1 MRTRS
6 NGKESG
12 PFVRACKKAQIVGKR
27 TFGSNN
33 DLKSV
38 RRRAVLGSA
47 KGLQRPASLAVLLS
61 SMTTAYESPNTRR
74 KSRLQEASL
83 LEGPM
88 LLLQSIRGFKTNRS
102 LLWLGCVPLALFGLG
117 LFNLSAHAAEMPELN
132 AAFLA
137 NNLWL
142 LVATI
147 LVIFMNAGFAMV
159 EAGMCRQKNAVNI
172 LAKNLFVFAL
182 AVTAYWFV
190 GYSLMYGNAIAA
202 GWLYFNG
209 LFFDPAVTP
218 ELISEAGLV
227 PSVDF
232 LFQAAFAGTAA
243 TIVSGLV
250 AERVKFGEFVVF
262 SLILTAF
269 IYPIAGS
276 WEWNGGWLNSVG
288 DKEFIDFAG
297 SSIVHSVGAWA
308 GLIGAMLLGP
318 RIGKFIDGKPQAI
331 PGHNMAIATLGALI
345 LWIGWYG
352 FNPGSQL
359 AMDQWV
365 PYVAVTTTLAA
376 AGGAIGA
383 TVISTLTSGKPDL
396 TMIINGILAGL
407 VSITAGCGNLT
418 FVGSWVAGLIGGI
431 IVVFAVSALDASG
444 IDDPVGA
451 FSVHGVCGVWGTLV
465 VGLWGFDI
473 QGDGSPLGLLV
484 GGGISQLG
492 IQALGC
498 AAYAIWTIV
507 TCWIAWS
514 VIGGLFG
521 GIRVTEKEE
530 VEGLDIGE
538 HGMEAYPDFVSSGR

>member
-1 MRTRS
+1 MT
-6 NGKESG
+6 
-12 PFVRACKKAQIVGKR
+12 V
-27 TFGSNN
+27 
-33 DLKSV
+33 
-38 RRRAVLGSA
+38 
-47 KGLQRPASLAVLLS
+47 S
-61 SMTTAYESPNTRR
+61 SPRR
-74 KSRLQEASL
+74 KNRLQEASL
-83 LEGPM
+83 IEGPM
-88 LLLQSIRGFKTNRS
+88 LLLQNIRGFRSHRS
-102 LLWLGCVPLALFGLG
+102 LMWLACVPIALLGLG
-117 LFNLSAHAAEMPELN
+117 LFDFAAHANELPAELN

-172 LAKNLFVFAL
+172 LSKNLFVFAL
-182 AVTAYWFV
+182 AVTSYWFV
-190 GYSLMYGNAIAA
+190 GYSLMYGDPVIA
-202 GWLYFNG
+202 GSLYFNG
-209 LFFDPAVTP
+209 LFFDPTVTP
-218 ELISEAGLV
+218 ELIGEGGLV
-227 PSVDF
+227 PTVDF

-262 SLILTAF
+262 SLVLTAF

-276 WEWNGGWLNSVG
+276 WQWNGGWLSEAG
-288 DKEFIDFAG
+288 FIDFAG

-308 GLIGAMLLGP
+308 GLVGAYLLGP
-318 RIGKFIDGKPQAI
+318 RIGKYINGRAQAM

-383 TVISTLTSGKPDL
+383 TVVATLKDGKPDL

-407 VSITAGCGNLT
+407 VSVTAGCGNLT
-418 FVGSWVAGLIGGI
+418 MSGAWLAGLVGGGI
-431 IVVFAVSALDASG
+431 VVYSVSALDSLR

-451 FSVHGVCGVWGTLV
+451 FSVHGVCGIWGTIV
-465 VGLWGFDI
+465 VGLWGYDV
-473 QGDGSPLGLLV
+473 QGTGAGIGLFT
-484 GGGISQLG
+484 GGGIGQLW
-492 IQALGC
+492 IQIVGC
-498 AAYAIWTIV
+498 IAYAVWTVV
-507 TCWIAWS
+507 TCYVTWK
-514 VIGGLFG
+514 VIGAAFG
-521 GIRVTEKEE
+521 GIRVTEEQEKL
-530 VEGLDIGE
+530 GLDITE
-538 HGMEAYPDFVSSGR
+538 HGIEAYPDYAMSGSGVGNR

>member
-1 MRTRS
+1 
-6 NGKESG
+6 
-12 PFVRACKKAQIVGKR
+12 
-27 TFGSNN
+27 
-33 DLKSV
+33 
-38 RRRAVLGSA
+38 
-47 KGLQRPASLAVLLS
+47 
-61 SMTTAYESPNTRR
+61 MTTALHPPSRRR
-74 KSRLQEASL
+74 KARLQEASL
-83 LEGPM
+83 IEGPM
-88 LLLQSIRGFKTNRS
+88 LLLQSIRGFRTNRS
-102 LLWLGCVPLALFGLG
+102 LTWLACVPVALAGLG
-117 LFNLSAHAAEMPELN
+117 IFNLSAHAADLPELN

-182 AVTAYWFV
+182 AVTAYWFI
-190 GYSLMYGNAIAA
+190 GFSLMYGAPFWEGI
-202 GWLYFNG
+202 LYYGKGGALG
-209 LFFDPAVTP
+209 LFFDPTVTP
-218 ELISEAGLV
+218 QMVTDGSLV

-250 AERVKFGEFVVF
+250 AERVKFGEFVIFALV
-262 SLILTAF
+262 LTAF
-269 IYPIAGS
+269 IYPISGS
-276 WEWNGGWLNSVG
+276 WQWNSDGWLAQLG
-288 DKEFIDFAG
+288 FIDFAG

-308 GLIGAMLLGP
+308 GLVGAMLLGP
-318 RIGKFIDGKPQAI
+318 RIGKYVNGKTQAM

-352 FNPGSQL
+352 FNPGSVL
-359 AMDQWV
+359 GMDETV
-365 PYVAVTTTLAA
+365 AFVAVTTTLAA

-383 TVISTLTSGKPDL
+383 TVTSTLTSGKPDL

-407 VSITAGCGNLT
+407 VSITAGCGNMT
-418 FVGSWVAGLIGGI
+418 MVGSWIAGLIGGI
-431 IVVFAVSALDASG
+431 IVVFSVAALDAAG

-465 VGLWGFDI
+465 VGLWGV
-473 QGDGSPLGLLV
+473 DGATGIGLFN
-484 GGGISQLG
+484 GGGFSQLG
-492 IQALGC
+492 IQAVGC

-514 VIGGLFG
+514 VIGALFG
-521 GIRVTEKEE
+521 GIRVTEEE
-530 VEGLDIGE
+530 EINGLDIGE
-538 HGMEAYPDFVSSGR
+538 HGMEAYPDFASAGN

>member
-1 MRTRS
+1 M
-6 NGKESG
+6 
-12 PFVRACKKAQIVGKR
+12 
-27 TFGSNN
+27 
-33 DLKSV
+33 
-38 RRRAVLGSA
+38 
-47 KGLQRPASLAVLLS
+47 
-61 SMTTAYESPNTRR
+61 
-74 KSRLQEASL
+74 
-83 LEGPM
+83 EGPM
-88 LLLQSIRGFKTNRS
+88 LLLQNIRGFRSHRS
-102 LLWLGCVPLALFGLG
+102 LMWLACVPIALLGLG
-117 LFNLSAHAAEMPELN
+117 LFDLAAHANELPAELN

-172 LAKNLFVFAL
+172 LSKNLFVFAL
-182 AVTAYWFV
+182 AVTSYWFV
-190 GYSLMYGNAIAA
+190 GYSLMYGDAVAQ

-209 LFFDPAVTP
+209 LFFDPTVTP
-218 ELISEAGLV
+218 ELIGEAGLV
-227 PSVDF
+227 PTVDF

-262 SLILTAF
+262 SLVLTAF

-276 WEWNGGWLNSVG
+276 WQWNGGWLSEAG
-288 DKEFIDFAG
+288 FIDFAG

-308 GLIGAMLLGP
+308 GLVGAYLLGP
-318 RIGKFIDGKPQAI
+318 RIGKYVNGKAQAM

-383 TVISTLTSGKPDL
+383 TVVTTLKDGKPDL

-407 VSITAGCGNLT
+407 VSVTAGCGNLT
-418 FVGSWVAGLIGGI
+418 MAGAWLAGLVGGI
-431 IVVFAVSALDASG
+431 IVVFSVSAIDSVR

-451 FSVHGVCGVWGTLV
+451 FSVHGVCGIWGTVV
-465 VGLWGFDI
+465 VGLWGYDV
-473 QGDGSPLGLLV
+473 QGTGAGIGLFT
-484 GGGISQLG
+484 GGGFDQLF
-492 IQALGC
+492 IQIVGC
-498 AAYAIWTIV
+498 FAYAVWTVV
-507 TCWIAWS
+507 TCYVTWK
-514 VIGGLFG
+514 VIGAAFG
-521 GIRVTEKEE
+521 GIRVTEEQEKL
-530 VEGLDIGE
+530 GLDITE
-538 HGMEAYPDFVSSGR
+538 HGIEAYPDYAMSGSGIGNR

>member
-1 MRTRS
+1 M
-6 NGKESG
+6 
-12 PFVRACKKAQIVGKR
+12 
-27 TFGSNN
+27 
-33 DLKSV
+33 
-38 RRRAVLGSA
+38 
-47 KGLQRPASLAVLLS
+47 
-61 SMTTAYESPNTRR
+61 
-74 KSRLQEASL
+74 
-83 LEGPM
+83 
-88 LLLQSIRGFKTNRS
+88 
-102 LLWLGCVPLALFGLG
+102 LWLATVPLAFLGLG
-117 LFNLSAHAAEMPELN
+117 VFNFAAHATELPALN

-142 LVATI
+142 LIASI

-159 EAGMCRQKNAVNI
+159 EAGMCRSKNAVNI

-190 GYSLMYGNAIAA
+190 GFSIMYGNPVAT

-209 LFFDPAVTP
+209 IFFDPTVTP
-218 ELISEAGLV
+218 EMVTGEKLV
-227 PSVDF
+227 PTVDF
-232 LFQAAFAGTAA
+232 LFQSAFAGTAA

-262 SLILTAF
+262 ALVLTAI
-269 IYPIAGS
+269 IYPISGS
-276 WEWNGGWLNSVG
+276 WQWNTNDDGAGWLNQLG
-288 DKEFIDFAG
+288 FIDFAG

-308 GLIGAMLLGP
+308 GLVGAMLLGP
-318 RIGKFIDGKPQAI
+318 RIGKYSADGKPQAM
-331 PGHNMAIATLGALI
+331 PGHNMAIATLGALV

-383 TVISTLTSGKPDL
+383 TVVSTLTSGKPDL

-407 VSITAGCGNLT
+407 VSITAGCANLT
-418 FVGSWVAGLIGGI
+418 MTGSWLAGLVGGI
-431 IVVFAVSALDASG
+431 IVVFSVSALDAAE

-465 VGLWGFDI
+465 IGLWGFDI
-473 QGDGSPLGLLV
+473 QGTGDGLGLFN
-484 GGGISQLG
+484 GGGFSQLG
-492 IQALGC
+492 IQAVG
-498 AAYAIWTIV
+498 AGAYAIWAIV

-521 GIRVTEKEE
+521 GIRVSESEE
-530 VEGLDIGE
+530 IQGLDIGE
-538 HGMEAYPDFVSSGR
+538 HGMEAYPDFASVK

>member
-1 MRTRS
+1 MLL
-6 NGKESG
+6 
-12 PFVRACKKAQIVGKR
+12 
-27 TFGSNN
+27 
-33 DLKSV
+33 LKSV
-38 RRRAVLGSA
+38 RGF
-47 KGLQRPASLAVLLS
+47 S
-61 SMTTAYESPNTRR
+61 SH
-74 KSRLQEASL
+74 
-83 LEGPM
+83 
-88 LLLQSIRGFKTNRS
+88 RS
-102 LLWLGCVPLALFGLG
+102 LMWLACVPVALFGLG
-117 LFNLSAHAAEMPELN
+117 LFNLAAHAADLPELS

-142 LVATI
+142 LIATI

-159 EAGMCRQKNAVNI
+159 EAGMCRSKNAVNI

-182 AVTAYWFV
+182 AVTAYWFI
-190 GYSLMYGNAIAA
+190 GYSIMYGGSVAD

-209 LFFDPAVTP
+209 LFFDPSVSAET
-218 ELISEAGLV
+218 IANDGLV
-227 PSVDF
+227 PTVDF
-232 LFQAAFAGTAA
+232 LFQSAFAGTAA

-262 SLILTAF
+262 ALVLTAI
-269 IYPIAGS
+269 IYPISGS
-276 WEWNGGWLNSVG
+276 WQWNNGWLAQLGFV
-288 DKEFIDFAG
+288 DFAG

-308 GLIGAMLLGP
+308 GLVGAMLLGP
-318 RIGKFIDGKPQAI
+318 RIGKFANGKPQAM
-331 PGHNMAIATLGALI
+331 PGHNMAIATLGALV

-383 TVISTLTSGKPDL
+383 TIISTMTSGKPDL

-407 VSITAGCGNLT
+407 VSITAGCANLT
-418 FVGSWVAGLIGGI
+418 LVGSWLAGLVGGI
-431 IVVFAVSALDASG
+431 IVVFSVAALDAAE

-465 VGLWGFDI
+465 VGIWGFDI
-473 QGDGSPLGLLV
+473 QGDGSALGFLV
-484 GGGISQLG
+484 GGDFSQFF

-498 AAYAIWTIV
+498 AAYAIWTLV

-521 GIRVTEKEE
+521 GIRVSEE
-530 VEGLDIGE
+530 EETQGLDIGE
-538 HGMEAYPDFVSSGR
+538 HGMEAYPDFASSAK

>member
-1 MRTRS
+1 
-6 NGKESG
+6 
-12 PFVRACKKAQIVGKR
+12 
-27 TFGSNN
+27 
-33 DLKSV
+33 
-38 RRRAVLGSA
+38 
-47 KGLQRPASLAVLLS
+47 
-61 SMTTAYESPNTRR
+61 MTTALHTPSRR
-74 KSRLQEASL
+74 SKSRLQEVSL
-83 LEGPM
+83 LNGPM
-88 LLLQSIRGFKTNRS
+88 LLLKSIRGFRTNRS
-102 LLWLGCVPLALFGLG
+102 LTWLACVPVALVGLG
-117 LFNLSAHAAEMPELN
+117 LFNLSAHAADLPDLN

-182 AVTAYWFV
+182 AVTAYWFI
-190 GYSLMYGNAIAA
+190 GFSLMYGSAFWDGI
-202 GWLYFNG
+202 LYYGKGGALG
-209 LFFDPAVTP
+209 LFFDPTVAPEMVTDG
-218 ELISEAGLV
+218 SLV

-250 AERVKFGEFVVF
+250 AERVKFGEFVIFALV
-262 SLILTAF
+262 LTAF
-269 IYPIAGS
+269 IYPISGS
-276 WEWNGGWLNSVG
+276 WQWNGGWLAEMG
-288 DKEFIDFAG
+288 FIDFAG

-308 GLIGAMLLGP
+308 GLVGAMLLGP
-318 RIGKFIDGKPQAI
+318 RIGKYVNGRTQAI

-352 FNPGSQL
+352 FNPGSVL
-359 AMDQWV
+359 AMDQTV
-365 PYVAVTTTLAA
+365 AYVAVTTTLAA

-383 TVISTLTSGKPDL
+383 TVVSTITSGKPDL

-407 VSITAGCGNLT
+407 VSITAGCGNMT
-418 FVGSWVAGLIGGI
+418 MVGSWVAGLIGGI
-431 IVVFAVSALDASG
+431 IVVFAVAALDNSG

-465 VGLWGFDI
+465 VGLWGV
-473 QGDGSPLGLLV
+473 DGATGIGLFN

-492 IQALGC
+492 IQAVGC

-514 VIGGLFG
+514 IIGALFG
-521 GIRVTEKEE
+521 GIRVTEEE
-530 VEGLDIGE
+530 EINGLDIGE
-538 HGMEAYPDFVSSGR
+538 HGMEAYPDFASAGN

>member
-1 MRTRS
+1 M
-6 NGKESG
+6 
-12 PFVRACKKAQIVGKR
+12 
-27 TFGSNN
+27 
-33 DLKSV
+33 
-38 RRRAVLGSA
+38 
-47 KGLQRPASLAVLLS
+47 
-61 SMTTAYESPNTRR
+61 
-74 KSRLQEASL
+74 
-83 LEGPM
+83 
-88 LLLQSIRGFKTNRS
+88 
-102 LLWLGCVPLALFGLG
+102 GLG
-117 LFNLSAHAAEMPELN
+117 LFDLAAHANDLPAELN

-172 LAKNLFVFAL
+172 LSKNLFVFAL
-182 AVTAYWFV
+182 AVTSYWFV
-190 GYSLMYGNAIAA
+190 GYSLMYGDAVAQ

-209 LFFDPAVTP
+209 LFFDPTVTP
-218 ELISEAGLV
+218 ELIGEAGLV
-227 PSVDF
+227 PTVDF

-262 SLILTAF
+262 SLVLTAF

-276 WEWNGGWLNSVG
+276 WQWNGGWLSEAG
-288 DKEFIDFAG
+288 FIDFAG

-308 GLIGAMLLGP
+308 GLVGAYLLGP
-318 RIGKFIDGKPQAI
+318 RIGKFVNGRAQAM

-383 TVISTLTSGKPDL
+383 TVITTIKSGKPDL

-407 VSITAGCGNLT
+407 VSVTAGCGNLT
-418 FVGSWVAGLIGGI
+418 MSGAWLAGLVGGGI
-431 IVVFAVSALDASG
+431 VVYSVAALDYIR

-451 FSVHGVCGVWGTLV
+451 FSVHGVCGIWGTVV
-465 VGLWGFDI
+465 VGLWGYDV
-473 QGDGSPLGLLV
+473 QGTGAGIGLFT
-484 GGGISQLG
+484 GGGLGQLW
-492 IQALGC
+492 IQIVGC
-498 AAYAIWTIV
+498 IAYAVWTVV
-507 TCWIAWS
+507 TCYVTWK
-514 VIGGLFG
+514 VIGAAFG
-521 GIRVTEKEE
+521 GIRVTEEQEKI
-530 VEGLDIGE
+530 GLDITE
-538 HGMEAYPDFVSSGR
+538 HGIEAYPDYAMSGSGVGNR

>member
-1 MRTRS
+1 MT
-6 NGKESG
+6 
-12 PFVRACKKAQIVGKR
+12 V
-27 TFGSNN
+27 
-33 DLKSV
+33 
-38 RRRAVLGSA
+38 
-47 KGLQRPASLAVLLS
+47 S
-61 SMTTAYESPNTRR
+61 SPRR
-74 KSRLQEASL
+74 KNRLQEASL
-83 LEGPM
+83 IEGPM
-88 LLLQSIRGFKTNRS
+88 LLLQNIRGFRSHRS
-102 LLWLGCVPLALFGLG
+102 LMWLACVPIALLGLG
-117 LFNLSAHAAEMPELN
+117 LFDFAAHANELPAELN

-172 LAKNLFVFAL
+172 LSKNLFVFAL
-182 AVTAYWFV
+182 AVTSYWFV
-190 GYSLMYGNAIAA
+190 GYSLMYGDAVAQ

-209 LFFDPAVTP
+209 LFFDPTVTP
-218 ELISEAGLV
+218 ELIGEGGLV
-227 PSVDF
+227 PTVDF

-262 SLILTAF
+262 SLVLTAF

-276 WEWNGGWLNSVG
+276 WQWNGGWLSEAG
-288 DKEFIDFAG
+288 FIDFAG

-308 GLIGAMLLGP
+308 GLVGAFLLGP
-318 RIGKFIDGKPQAI
+318 RIGKYVNGKVQAM

-383 TVISTLTSGKPDL
+383 TAITTLKDGKPDL

-407 VSITAGCGNLT
+407 VSVTAGCGNLT
-418 FVGSWVAGLIGGI
+418 MSGAWLAGLVGGGI
-431 IVVFAVSALDASG
+431 VVYSVSALDSLR

-451 FSVHGVCGVWGTLV
+451 FSVHGVCGIWGTVV
-465 VGLWGFDI
+465 VGLWGYDV
-473 QGDGSPLGLLV
+473 QGTGAGIGLFT
-484 GGGISQLG
+484 GGGIGQLW
-492 IQALGC
+492 IQIVGC
-498 AAYAIWTIV
+498 IAYAVWTVV
-507 TCWIAWS
+507 TCYVTWK
-514 VIGGLFG
+514 VIGAAFG
-521 GIRVTEKEE
+521 GIRVTEEQEKL
-530 VEGLDIGE
+530 GLDITE
-538 HGMEAYPDFVSSGR
+538 HGIEAYPDYAMSGSGVGNR

>member
-1 MRTRS
+1 
-6 NGKESG
+6 
-12 PFVRACKKAQIVGKR
+12 
-27 TFGSNN
+27 
-33 DLKSV
+33 
-38 RRRAVLGSA
+38 
-47 KGLQRPASLAVLLS
+47 
-61 SMTTAYESPNTRR
+61 MTTALHSPSRR
-74 KSRLQEASL
+74 RSSRLQEASL

-88 LLLQSIRGFKTNRS
+88 ILLKGIRAFSSRRS
-102 LLWLGCVPLALFGLG
+102 AMWMACVPIALLGLG

-142 LVATI
+142 LIATI

-190 GYSLMYGNAIAA
+190 GYSIMYGNPIAE
-202 GWLYFNG
+202 GWLFFNG
-209 LFFDPAVTP
+209 LFFDPTVSP
-218 ELISEAGLV
+218 EVIGEGGLV
-227 PSVDF
+227 PTVDF

-262 SLILTAF
+262 SLVLTAF
-269 IYPIAGS
+269 IYPISGS
-276 WEWNGGWLNSVG
+276 WQWNGGWLSEAG
-288 DKEFIDFAG
+288 FIDFAG

-318 RIGKFIDGKPQAI
+318 RLGKFVDGKSMAM
-331 PGHNMAIATLGALI
+331 PGHNMAIATLGALV

-383 TVISTLTSGKPDL
+383 TIVSTLTSGKPDL

-407 VSITAGCGNLT
+407 VSITAGCANLT
-418 FVGSWVAGLIGGI
+418 MSGAWLAGLIGGV
-431 IVVFAVSALDASG
+431 IVVFSVGLLDSLG

-451 FSVHGVCGVWGTLV
+451 FSVHGVCGIWGTLV
-465 VGLWGFDI
+465 VGLWGYDI
-473 QGDGSPLGLLV
+473 QGSGAGLGLLT
-484 GGGISQLG
+484 GGGFGQLW
-492 IQALGC
+492 IQFIGC
-498 AAYAIWTIV
+498 AAYAIWTVI
-507 TCWIAWS
+507 TCWIAWTI
-514 VIGGLFG
+514 IGGFFG
-521 GIRVTEKEE
+521 GIRVSESEE
-530 VEGLDIGE
+530 IAGLDIGE
-538 HGMEAYPDFVSSGR
+538 HGMEAYPDFASSGN